1 MEGATSPAGDA
12 VRPWTLKVRRYDG
25 GFGAANVFCTWAEAC
40 ARVAQL
46 RRHPKC
52 ALAWVE
58 SVTPAKPKR
67 CRRIE
72 RRVFVPA
79 TVYPKTEQWETAA

>member
-1 MEGATSPAGDA
+1 M
-12 VRPWTLKVRRYDG
+12 RPWTLKVRRYDG

-40 ARVAQL
+40 ARAAQL
-46 RRHPKC
+46 RRHPNC

-58 SVTPAKPKR
+58 PVKAKRFRPM
-67 CRRIE
+67 E

-79 TVYPKTEQWETAA
+79 PVYPKTEQWETAA

>member
-1 MEGATSPAGDA
+1 MAGAMSPAGDA
-12 VRPWTLKVRRYDG
+12 VRPWTLKARRYDG
-25 GFGAANVFCTWAEAC
+25 RLGEARVFCTWTEAC
-40 ARVAQL
+40 ARAARL
-46 RRHPKC
+46 RRNPKC

-79 TVYPKTEQWETAA
+79 PVYPRTEQWGAAA